1 VNTNLLKDRLRGSC
15 IFPEPTAN
23 SVHHYTTIRGLHG
36 ILSSFQ
42 LWATDVS
49 YMNDTSEYAYAERL
63 IEQTTRALNPPLF
76 LDPVLHALWH
86 NPRSQGIQVYAA
98 CFCGKPDLLSQ
109 WRAYSG
115 EGTGY
120 AIEFN
125 WQKLAQR
132 VGAADVFFGK
142 VEYSESVQ
150 GELIRAIVL
159 PHLKAVSSQKE
170 IHQAAIRDP
179 ADSPFA
185 EVLHLL
191 AVVRAFRKSS
201 SFSEEQEWRMVIM
214 GPTTTVG
221 PNFRPE
227 GDILVPH
234 IPMDLGGSREMSP
247 FGSITVGPGS
257 RRAQA
262 QDSLRRFLASRG
274 LDWIDVK
281 GSLVP
286 VRL

>member
-1 VNTNLLKDRLRGSC
+1 
-15 IFPEPTAN
+15 
-23 SVHHYTTIRGLHG
+23 
-36 ILSSFQ
+36 
-42 LWATDVS
+42 
-49 YMNDTSEYAYAERL
+49 MNDTSEYAYAERL
-63 IEQTTRALNPPLF
+63 IEQTTRALKPPSF

-86 NPRSQGIQVYAA
+86 NPRSLGIQVYAA
-98 CFCGKPDLLSQ
+98 CFCEKPDLLSQ

-120 AIEFN
+120 AIEFD

-132 VGAADVFFGK
+132 VAAADVFFGK
-142 VEYSESVQ
+142 VEYRESVQ
-150 GELIRAIVL
+150 SDLIRAIVD

-170 IHQAAIRDP
+170 IHQTACCGP
-179 ADSPFA
+179 TDSPLA

-191 AVVRAFRKSS
+191 AVARAFLKAG

-221 PNFRPE
+221 PNFRLSR
-227 GDILVPH
+227 DILVPYM
-234 IPMDLGGSREMSP
+234 PMDLGGSRERPP
-247 FGSITVGPGS
+247 FGSITVGPS
-257 RRAQA
+257 SHPVQA

-286 VRL
+286 IWL